1 MLNEKNKAYMI
12 RLDKEEARKK
22 QQLAILLK
30 THDTAIQEKDM
41 LIGELEAVIDDQES
55 RLSGQ
60 YSTDL
65 EKIFRKGNKKLN
77 LFLWK
82 YTSLQFKWSNVLFIY
97 KKLQVTSWM
106 ENWTKRKLDKSQN
119 FCLIT

>member
-22 QQLAILLK
+22 QQLAILRK

-82 YTSLQFKWSNVLFIY
+82 YTSLQFK
-97 KKLQVTSWM
+97 
-106 ENWTKRKLDKSQN
+106 
-119 FCLIT
+119 

>member
-22 QQLAILLK
+22 QQLAILRK

-41 LIGELEAVIDDQES
+41 LIGELEAVVDDQES

-65 EKIFRKGNKKLN
+65 EKIFRKGNKNLIFSCGNTQVCNLNEVTFCSFTKSCKLHHE
-77 LFLWK
+77 WK
-82 YTSLQFKWSNVLFIY
+82 TEQKGS
-97 KKLQVTSWM
+97 
-106 ENWTKRKLDKSQN
+106 
-119 FCLIT
+119 

>member
-1 MLNEKNKAYMI
+1 MI

-22 QQLAILLK
+22 QQLAILRK

-65 EKIFRKGNKKLN
+65 EKIFRKGNKNLIFSCGNTQVCNLNEVTFVHLQKAASYIMNGKLN
-77 LFLWK
+77 K
-82 YTSLQFKWSNVLFIY
+82 NEV
-97 KKLQVTSWM
+97 
-106 ENWTKRKLDKSQN
+106 R
-119 FCLIT
+119 

>member
-22 QQLAILLK
+22 QQLAILRK
-30 THDTAIQEKDM
+30 THDTVIQEKDM

-60 YSTDL
+60 CGM
-65 EKIFRKGNKKLN
+65 KIFRNGNKN
-77 LFLWK
+77 LIFFRIELHE
-82 YTSLQFKWSNVLFIY
+82 FK
-97 KKLQVTSWM
+97 
-106 ENWTKRKLDKSQN
+106 
-119 FCLIT
+119 